1 MELQWNVY
9 VHNFNSNQIKIF
21 NIFNHGRFLKDVKDS
36 LKSSK
41 DKNEFMDKLRSS
53 LFYYYCGKAE
63 WEIIVTSLTSHI
75 KTEELDRLIE
85 KREYFREKYR
95 RDPNT
100 LSINLDLEKKLD
112 VCSQVMINWDLFVEY
127 VWSTR
132 R

>member
-9 VHNFNSNQIKIF
+9 VHDFNSNQIKIF

-41 DKNEFMDKLRSS
+41 DKNEFMNKLRSS

-63 WEIIVTSLTSHI
+63 WEILVTSLIPHI

-85 KREYFREKYR
+85 KREHSREKYR
-95 RDPNT
+95 RDPYS

-112 VCSQVMINWDLFVEY
+112 VCSQVMMNWDLFVEY